1 MLGRAANDVTGSCL
15 YLKWRGFQML
25 IECGMYQSNDILEA
39 YNINKDMFNG
49 INLSEIDA
57 IVVGH
62 LHVDHMAALPYA
74 WRKGFG
80 GKIYMTPETAKISKE
95 LMLNSAYIMN
105 GDAVYLS
112 SKYKKKYEPLYD
124 SYDVETVMDYVECIG
139 EYDVD
144 VPISDDG
151 NVLVRFLRN
160 SHCIGAAQIIITLKG
175 DNVTKKI
182 YYSSDLGAIRTQNH
196 FVDDLQMVDDK
207 EYFSAAFIE
216 STYGDSK
223 RENARKREK
232 DLEILRTVI
241 AETISKGG
249 KVIIPSFA
257 AIRAQEIMYSLYKM
271 YGEDKSFATKVLV
284 DSPLIHDICMDY
296 SSILKGVN
304 KVEWD
309 EVMRWDN
316 IKFIKDKKESL
327 AAIANPSPAIVIS
340 SSGFCTNGRVTDW
353 VTEYISD
360 PNSAIVFIGYIGADN
375 SYLSYRIKNSKP
387 NSKVKING
395 KSFDNKIN
403 VVSLTTF
410 SSHASCKDL
419 VEIGSNLRTDKLILQ
434 HGSTEAKLSLKRLI
448 EDELSKK
455 NKTFKVAVA
464 SQGMFIK
471 I

>member
-124 SYDVETVMDYVECIG
+124 SYDVETVMDYVKCIG

-160 SHCIGAAQIIITLKG
+160 SHCIGAAQIIITLSR
-175 DNVTKKI
+175 N
-182 YYSSDLGAIRTQNH
+182 
-196 FVDDLQMVDDK
+196 
-207 EYFSAAFIE
+207 
-216 STYGDSK
+216 
-223 RENARKREK
+223 
-232 DLEILRTVI
+232 
-241 AETISKGG
+241 
-249 KVIIPSFA
+249 
-257 AIRAQEIMYSLYKM
+257 
-271 YGEDKSFATKVLV
+271 
-284 DSPLIHDICMDY
+284 
-296 SSILKGVN
+296 
-304 KVEWD
+304 
-309 EVMRWDN
+309 
-316 IKFIKDKKESL
+316 
-327 AAIANPSPAIVIS
+327 
-340 SSGFCTNGRVTDW
+340 
-353 VTEYISD
+353 
-360 PNSAIVFIGYIGADN
+360 
-375 SYLSYRIKNSKP
+375 
-387 NSKVKING
+387 
-395 KSFDNKIN
+395 
-403 VVSLTTF
+403 
-410 SSHASCKDL
+410 
-419 VEIGSNLRTDKLILQ
+419 
-434 HGSTEAKLSLKRLI
+434 
-448 EDELSKK
+448 
-455 NKTFKVAVA
+455 
-464 SQGMFIK
+464 
-471 I
+471 